1 MPEELALLVA
11 DVFEAAGLLRKMG
24 EAIAGAEGQTQ
35 ARWQLLS
42 VVSEEPL
49 TVARAARRLGIARQ
63 GVQRVANDL
72 VREALADFQP
82 NPDHRGSPLL
92 ALTPLGRAT
101 LQRITTRAEAIH
113 RTMTADIPEADIAAA
128 RGLLHRL
135 IYQVHRHEDGDASTD
150 GPGRPGGA
158 RA

>member
-11 DVFEAAGLLRKMG
+11 DVFEAAGLLRRIG
-24 EAIAGAEGQTQ
+24 ETIASAEGQTQ

-72 VREALADFQP
+72 VREDLAGFEP

-92 ALTPLGRAT
+92 ALTPTGQDT
-101 LQRITTRAEAIH
+101 LRKITTRASTVH
-113 RTMTADIPEADIAAA
+113 RALTADIATADIAAA
-128 RGLLHRL
+128 RSLLHRL
-135 IYQVHRHEDGDASTD
+135 IDEVRRYEDTD
-150 GPGRPGGA
+150 PGTLRGPDTRTP
-158 RA
+158 

>member
-11 DVFEAAGLLRKMG
+11 DVFEAAGLLRKTG
-24 EAIAGAEGQTQ
+24 EAIAAAEGQTQ

-42 VVSEEPL
+42 AVSEEPL

-72 VREALADFQP
+72 VREDLADFQP

-101 LQRITTRAEAIH
+101 LQRITTRASTVHQAL
-113 RTMTADIPEADIAAA
+113 TADIASADIAAA
-128 RGLLHRL
+128 RSLLHRL
-135 IYQVHRHEDGDASTD
+135 IGQVHRYEEHDAS
-150 GPGRPGGA
+150 GLRRPDSPTT
-158 RA
+158 

>member
-11 DVFEAAGLLRKMG
+11 DVFEAAGLLRRMG
-24 EAIAGAEGQTQ
+24 EGVAAAEGQTQ

-72 VREALADFQP
+72 VREDLAGFRP
-82 NPDHRGSPLL
+82 NPDHRGSPFLT
-92 ALTPLGRAT
+92 LTPLGHAT
-101 LQRITTRAEAIH
+101 LERITRRASAINEAL
-113 RTMTADIPEADIAAA
+113 TADIATADIAAA
-128 RGLLHRL
+128 RGLLHRV
-135 IYQVHRHEDGDASTD
+135 IAEVRRYEEQAT
-150 GPGRPGGA
+150 P
-158 RA
+158 

>member
-1 MPEELALLVA
+1 MAEELALLVA
-11 DVFEAAGLLRKMG
+11 DVFEAAGLLRRMG
-24 EAIAGAEGQTQ
+24 EGVAAAEGQTQ

-72 VREALADFQP
+72 VREDLAGFRP

-92 ALTPLGRAT
+92 ALTPLGHAT
-101 LQRITTRAEAIH
+101 LERITTRASAIH
-113 RTMTADIPEADIAAA
+113 EVLTADIAAA
-128 RGLLHRL
+128 DISAARSLLHRV
-135 IYQVHRHEDGDASTD
+135 IDEVRRYEEQAPAD
-150 GPGRPGGA
+150 
-158 RA
+158 

>member
-1 MPEELALLVA
+1 MSEQLALLVA
-11 DVFEAAGLLRKMG
+11 DVFEAAGLLRRMG
-24 EAIAGAEGQTQ
+24 EGVAAAEGQTQ

-72 VREALADFQP
+72 VREDLAGFHP

-92 ALTPLGRAT
+92 TLTPLGRTT
-101 LQRITTRAEAIH
+101 LERITDRASAIH
-113 RTMTADIPEADIAAA
+113 QVLTADIAAADIAAA
-128 RGLLHRL
+128 RSLLHRL
-135 IYQVHRHEDGDASTD
+135 INEVHRYEEQAADD
-150 GPGRPGGA
+150 
-158 RA
+158 

>member
-1 MPEELALLVA
+1 MAEELALLVA
-11 DVFEAAGLLRKMG
+11 DVFEAAGLLRRMG
-24 EAIAGAEGQTQ
+24 EGVAAAEGQTQ

-72 VREALADFQP
+72 VREDLAGFRP

-92 ALTPLGRAT
+92 ALTPLGHTT
-101 LQRITTRAEAIH
+101 LERITTRASAIH
-113 RTMTADIPEADIAAA
+113 EVLTADIAAA
-128 RGLLHRL
+128 DISAARSLLHRV
-135 IYQVHRHEDGDASTD
+135 IDEVRRYEEQAPPD
-150 GPGRPGGA
+150 
-158 RA
+158 